1 MASSLQTLVKILELE
16 ENKGYQNKAV
26 IGGFARFAYHWARE
40 AHAHA
45 RTDTHHA
52 LVDEIAKH
60 LRDYES
66 TPEDQRPAALEALIA
81 LATGESLKAGE
92 ETISQPP
99 PEQGEQAD
107 LAEHGPTHGEDT
119 VVEAEA
125 GPEPEADGATLLP
138 DELETDLG
146 PAAEE
151 PVAEELPSPSA
162 VRERRG
168 YARLQ
173 QSLPD
178 PDILRH
184 LEQPVSQVSGI
195 GPKRQEQFER
205 LGIRTVGD
213 LLLHFPRR
221 YDDYSQMK
229 IVNQLRPGE
238 EVTVLGFLERIKAV
252 RMKNG
257 GTRVEAYLA
266 DDSGSIRLNW
276 FNQPWMEQQL
286 EAGEPVVVSGKID
299 QYLGRLV
306 INTPELEPI
315 DRDWL
320 HTGRIVPVYPL
331 TEGLSARMM
340 RRLVKDVIDEWAP
353 RLPDP
358 LPLSL
363 REDADLMD
371 YGDAVAQAHFPDSQA
386 DKKAALQRLAFD
398 ELFFL
403 HFAMLRQRYLWQSR
417 AGTPLL
423 VDDEWLE
430 ALEAGLPY
438 QLTGAQQRAIAEI
451 RHDLG
456 QDVPMTRLLQGDV
469 GSGKTVVAATA
480 IGIAAANG
488 VQAVLMAP
496 TNLLAEQHYR
506 RLDALMQ
513 SSPVSD
519 SVNVA
524 LLTGKISQGERDEVY
539 AGLASG
545 EIQVAVGTHALIQPG
560 VEFARLGLAVVDE
573 QHRFGVLQRSAIR
586 DKAGDLTPHLLVMTA
601 TPIPRTLALTVHAD
615 LDLTIIDE
623 MPPGRQP
630 TETRILQMKER
641 ERAYS
646 FIRGQIEQGHQAYI
660 ICPLIEDSEKL
671 DARSAVAEYE
681 RLKDTVFPDLS
692 LGLMHGRMS
701 SDEKEDVMS
710 RFYAGEIAILVSTTV
725 IEVGIDVPN
734 ATVMMIENANRFGL
748 AQLHQLRGRVGRG
761 ESGGYC
767 LLLSDRPFLDTDPRL
782 QAVEETNDGFRL
794 AQIDW
799 EMRGPGDLLGT
810 QQSGFASTTHFVDL
824 IDTELIYLVQREA
837 QTIFEHDPELTLPEH
852 RLLAERINER
862 WQNDAAGIN

>member
-52 LVDEIAKH
+52 LVDEIARH

-66 TPEDQRPAALEALIA
+66 LPEDRRPAALEALIA
-81 LATGESLKAGE
+81 LATGESLGAGE
-92 ETISQPP
+92 EAAVQP
-99 PEQGEQAD
+99 EREEQAAPVEHD
-107 LAEHGPTHGEDT
+107 QAHVAEAAP
-119 VVEAEA
+119 EAEA
-125 GPEPEADGATLLP
+125 DDAAPSTE
-138 DELETDLG
+138 ELEAPPT
-146 PAAEE
+146 PAGEAPVVEE
-151 PVAEELPSPSA
+151 ALPSPA

-168 YARLQ
+168 YAHLQ

-178 PDILRH
+178 PEILSH

-205 LGIRTVGD
+205 LGISTIGD
-213 LLLHFPRR
+213 LLSHFPRR

-238 EVTVLGFLERIKAV
+238 EVTVIGFLERIKAV

-266 DDSGSIRLNW
+266 DDSGAIRLNW

-306 INTPELEPI
+306 INSPELEPI

-363 REDADLMD
+363 RENADLMD

-386 DKKAALQRLAFD
+386 DKEAALQRLAFD

-417 AGTPLL
+417 AGMPLM
-423 VDDEWLE
+423 VEDEWLE
-430 ALEAGLPY
+430 AFKAGLPY
-438 QLTGAQQRAIAEI
+438 RLTGAQQQAIAEI
-451 RHDLG
+451 RHDLAS
-456 QDVPMTRLLQGDV
+456 DVPMTRLLQGDV

-506 RLDALMQ
+506 SLCALLQ
-513 SSPVSD
+513 SSPQSN
-519 SVNVA
+519 SIRVA
-524 LLTGKISQGERDEVY
+524 LLTGKIGQGERDEVY
-539 AGLASG
+539 AGLVSG

-573 QHRFGVLQRSAIR
+573 QHRFGVLQRSALR
-586 DKAGDLTPHLLVMTA
+586 DKAGEFTPHLLVMTA

-671 DARSAVAEYE
+671 EARSAVAEYE

-710 RFYAGEIAILVSTTV
+710 RFYAGEINILVSTTV

-761 ESGGYC
+761 ESGSYC
-767 LLLSDRPFLDTDPRL
+767 LLLSDRPFIDTDARL

-837 QTIFEHDPELTLPEH
+837 QTIFQRDPELTLPEH
-852 RLLAERINER
+852 RLLAQRIDER
-862 WQNDAAGIN
+862 WKNGAADIN